1 MKPIKR
7 FFTLAL
13 LLPVLLS
20 LSCGKPK
27 AFQKTSIAYFDTVI
41 TVTAYAESEAEFNAL
56 ADEIFDEFARFHA
69 LYDIYHEYDGVIN
82 LCTINKTA
90 GDSPVVVDAQVME
103 LLSFGKSVHALTN
116 GGTNIAMGS
125 VLSLWHEARKRE
137 LPPDIELLTEA
148 ATHTDINDLVLD
160 EEKSTVFF
168 ADPALL
174 LDVGAIAK
182 GYAAERIASDLEAR
196 GISGVLLNVGGNLIA
211 VGNSVPWKVAVQHPE
226 TSGAYLQKLT
236 LSEGTLVTSGSYQRY
251 FIKDGVHYHHI
262 IDPVTLYPKNEF
274 LQVTV
279 LCSDSGLADALSTAL
294 FNLSYEEGLALIET
308 LDGAEALWYTADGRL
323 LFSNEYPFS

>member
-1 MKPIKR
+1 MKHIKR
-7 FFTLAL
+7 IFTLAL

-56 ADEIFDEFARFHA
+56 ADEIFGEFARFHA

-125 VLSLWHEARKRE
+125 VLSLWHEARNRE

-236 LSEGTLVTSGSYQRY
+236 LSERTLVTSGSYQRY
-251 FIKDGVHYHHI
+251 FIKDGVRYHHI

-308 LDGAEALWYTADGRL
+308 LNGAEALWYTADGRL

>member
-56 ADEIFDEFARFHA
+56 ADEIFGEFARFHA

-308 LDGAEALWYTADGRL
+308 LDGAEALWYTADGSL

>member
-41 TVTAYAESEAEFNAL
+41 TVTAYAESEAEFNVL

-148 ATHTDINDLVLD
+148 AAHTDINDLVLD

-196 GISGVLLNVGGNLIA
+196 GISGVLLNVGGNLVA
-211 VGNSVPWKVAVQHPE
+211 VGNSVPWKVAVQYPE

-251 FIKDGVHYHHI
+251 FIKDGVRYHHI

-308 LDGAEALWYTADGRL
+308 LDGAEALRYTADGSL

>member
-196 GISGVLLNVGGNLIA
+196 GISGVLLNVGGNLVA

-251 FIKDGVHYHHI
+251 FIKDGVRYHHI

>member
-56 ADEIFDEFARFHA
+56 ADEIFGEFARFHA

-103 LLSFGKSVHALTN
+103 LLSFGKSVHARTN

-196 GISGVLLNVGGNLIA
+196 GISGVLLNVGGNLVA

>member
-69 LYDIYHEYDGVIN
+69 LYDIYQEYDGVTN

-148 ATHTDINDLVLD
+148 AAHTDINDLVLD

-251 FIKDGVHYHHI
+251 FIKDGVRYHHI

>member
-251 FIKDGVHYHHI
+251 FIKDGVRYHHI

-308 LDGAEALWYTADGRL
+308 LDGAEELWYTADGRL
-323 LFSNEYPFS
+323 LFSN

>member
-56 ADEIFDEFARFHA
+56 ADEIFGEFARFHA

-196 GISGVLLNVGGNLIA
+196 GISGVLLNVGGNLVA

-251 FIKDGVHYHHI
+251 FIKDGVRYHHI

-308 LDGAEALWYTADGRL
+308 LDGAEALWYTADGSL

>member
-251 FIKDGVHYHHI
+251 FIKDGVRYHHI

-308 LDGAEALWYTADGRL
+308 LDGAEALWYTADGSL